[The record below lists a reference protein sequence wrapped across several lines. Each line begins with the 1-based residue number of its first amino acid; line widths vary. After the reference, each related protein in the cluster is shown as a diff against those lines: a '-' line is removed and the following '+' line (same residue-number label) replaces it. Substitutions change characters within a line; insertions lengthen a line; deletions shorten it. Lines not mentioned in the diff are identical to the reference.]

1 VYRFDYLWTRFEFPF
16 TIYVKAGFDYSFW
29 WIRDGADNIAASD
42 DGKKGYG
49 GTFGFHVVAG
59 LAFVLDWL
67 APDMEKAFDVEW
79 GINTPYIFAEYM
91 YCQLDNFG
99 AKDAFD
105 LTDKATFHIG
115 IGLEF

>member
-1 VYRFDYLWTRFEFPF
+1 MPWW
-16 TIYVKAGFDYSFW
+16 VK
-29 WIRDGADNIAASD
+29 DGSGEIAKAD
-42 DGKKGYG
+42 DGSKGYG

-79 GINTPYIFAEYM
+79 GINTSYIFAEYM
-91 YCQLDNFG
+91 YAQIDNFG
-99 AKDAFD
+99 ASGAMD